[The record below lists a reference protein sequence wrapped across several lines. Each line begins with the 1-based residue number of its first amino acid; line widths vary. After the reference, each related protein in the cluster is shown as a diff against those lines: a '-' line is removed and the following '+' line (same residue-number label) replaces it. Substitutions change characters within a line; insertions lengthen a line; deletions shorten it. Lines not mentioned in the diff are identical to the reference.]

1 MRKKIIKLTESELYN
16 IVKRVLREQENEEV
30 IDDSY
35 YQIVGTPLYFKIN
48 EGYLYCSVWDERKS
62 KEATPWTYIG
72 GDLYNFKVNYKS
84 GELISDKG
92 WGLNFKITDNNWNE
106 IGASS
111 LSSNGI
117 RPMQYNNVE
126 YKFIAM
132 SPPSSDR
139 RLPYALDKTKVGAPT
154 VYTAKIVMKDITLL
168 KGMYEESKDDTISP
182 VMYVKKG
189 NKGILID
196 LYPGAQAKYFSN
208 KSTPD
213 DTPIDVPF
221 ELNIESPF
229 KFNQVDLSD
238 EAQKE
243 FDKFIQSIKTN
254 YSNATG
260 DVEVI
265 SSASIDGDPEGKV
278 KTGQKRKDYDM
289 ELSKKRAQ
297 TIVSTLKNSLPE
309 IKLNFI
315 PNGIGET
322 DQYAPGKKWP
332 EVKDQNQTAPNR
344 RLIIKLPQI
353 MKKGS

>member
-1 MRKKIIKLTESELYN
+1 MGKKIIKLTESELYN
-16 IVKRVLREQENEEV
+16 LVKKVLQEQEEE
-30 IDDSY
+30 DNSY
-35 YQIVGTPLYFKIN
+35 YQLDGTSLYFKIN
-48 EGYLYCSVWDERKS
+48 EGYLYCSVWDEK
-62 KEATPWTYIG
+62 KNKDATPWTYIN

-92 WGLNFKITDNNWNE
+92 WGLNFKITDDAWNE
-106 IGASS
+106 IGATS
-111 LSSNGI
+111 LSSKGI

-132 SPPSSDR
+132 SPPSSDS
-139 RLPYALDKTKVGAPT
+139 RLPYALDKTKVGVPT
-154 VYTAKIVMKDITLL
+154 VYTANIVVKDLSLL
-168 KGMYEESKDDTISP
+168 KGRYEESKDDTISP

-189 NKGILID
+189 NKGILVD
-196 LYPGAQAKYFSN
+196 LYPGAQAKYYSN

-213 DTPIDVPF
+213 TPEDTPENTPF

-229 KFNQVDLSD
+229 KFNQINLTD
-238 EAQKE
+238 EAKQE
-243 FDKFIQSIKTN
+243 FTDFIKSIKTN
-254 YSNATG
+254 YADATG

-289 ELSKKRAQ
+289 ALSKKRAE
-297 TIVSTLKNSLPE
+297 TIATFLKNNLPG

-315 PNGIGET
+315 PNGIGQT
-322 DQYAPGKKWP
+322 DKFAPGKKWP
-332 EVKDQNQTAPNR
+332 EVKDENQTSPNR